1 MGIFLL
7 IGVLCSLSSL
17 SSSSTLQPITA
28 ALHSPESLISHP
40 RLPQHSINYWKSLLC
55 LAELRSARYTKSS
68 FVLLF
73 ACFGPACSVI
83 SSTPFCLHSLVSGQI
98 KKTQTCPTQELSAC
112 PVTCPSLSPSTNPRF
127 SAASC
132 RGGCSCQYFL
142 LSFSISQKNLPA
154 APPSKLFLFQT
165 QGFSAVC
172 ADLCNSM

>member
-73 ACFGPACSVI
+73 ACFSPACSVI

-98 KKTQTCPTQELSAC
+98 KKTPNLSYPGAVSLPC
-112 PVTCPSLSPSTNPRF
+112 YLPIFVSFHKLKVFSCFLQRRLLMPVFFAFFLNLSEKSPSCSPLQIIPF
-127 SAASC
+127 SDS
-132 RGGCSCQYFL
+132 GVLCS
-142 LSFSISQKNLPA
+142 
-154 APPSKLFLFQT
+154 
-165 QGFSAVC
+165 
-172 ADLCNSM
+172 LC